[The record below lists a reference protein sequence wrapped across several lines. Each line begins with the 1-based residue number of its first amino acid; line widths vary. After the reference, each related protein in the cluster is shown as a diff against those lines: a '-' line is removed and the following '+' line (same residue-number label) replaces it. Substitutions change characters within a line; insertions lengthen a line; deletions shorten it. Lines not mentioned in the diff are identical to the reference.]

1 MNELDELL
9 EWVGRKAIHE
19 WEIIQGCETELHGD
33 FDVPVREGL
42 ICAENRMYAYHR
54 VMKKIRAMQERKGK

>member
-1 MNELDELL
+1 MKELDELI

-19 WEIIQGCETELHGD
+19 WEIIQECETEPHGD

-42 ICAENRMYAYHR
+42 MCAENRMYAYHR
-54 VMKKIRAMQERKGK
+54 VMKKIRAMQERSKK

>member
-19 WEIIQGCETELHGD
+19 WDIIQECEMEPRGD
-33 FDVPVREGL
+33 FDVLVREGL

-54 VMKKIRAMQERKGK
+54 VMKEIRAMQERSKK